1 MVEEYFPAIPGID
14 MSKLQMAPN
23 SAYSI
28 TKPKD
33 AKQIEQFI
41 NKHIG
46 GKNLAILDG
55 TANVG
60 GDVINFGLNPNVARV
75 VAIEI
80 NPETFAMLENNIRVY
95 GKLLILQSEINNLN
109 HHKSAKQIYSGKLLI
124 LQSEIKSAK
133 QIYARLDKK
142 IQAIHGNSLDII
154 EKCADGEHFDI
165 LFLDA
170 PWGGTSYK
178 THKFL
183 DLEMSGKKLA
193 DVVRMAQKCRNIDNI
208 ILKIPFNYNL
218 YQLIRETEFHTI
230 VIEKIKTVKG
240 FYMILLLSIKK

>member
-1 MVEEYFPAIPGID
+1 MVEEYFPAIPGINT
-14 MSKLQMAPN
+14 SKLQMAPN

-41 NKHIG
+41 NKHMG

-80 NPETFAMLENNIRVY
+80 NSETFAMLENNIRVF
-95 GKLLILQSEINNLN
+95 KLE
-109 HHKSAKQIYSGKLLI
+109 
-124 LQSEIKSAK
+124 
-133 QIYARLDKK
+133 KK

-154 EKCADGEHFDI
+154 GKCADGEHFDI

-178 THKFL
+178 TQKFL

-193 DVVRMAQKCRNIDNI
+193 DVVKIAQKCRNIDNI

-218 YQLIRETEFHTI
+218 FQLIRQSEFHTI

-240 FYMILLLSIKK
+240 FYMILLLSLKK

>member
-1 MVEEYFPAIPGID
+1 MTEEYFPAIPGIN

-46 GKNLAILDG
+46 SKNLAILDG

-95 GKLLILQSEINNLN
+95 GKLLILQSEI
-109 HHKSAKQIYSGKLLI
+109 KSAKRIYT
-124 LQSEIKSAK
+124 
-133 QIYARLDKK
+133 RLEKK
-142 IQAIHGNSLDII
+142 IQTIHGNSLDII
-154 EKCADGEHFDI
+154 GKCADGEHFDI

-178 THKFL
+178 AQKFL

-193 DVVRMAQKCRNIDNI
+193 DVVGMAQKCRNIDNI

-218 YQLIRETEFHTI
+218 FQLIRQSEFHTI

-240 FYMILLLSIKK
+240 FYMILLLSLKK

>member
-1 MVEEYFPAIPGID
+1 MVEEYFPAIPGINT
-14 MSKLQMAPN
+14 SKLQMAPN

-41 NKHIG
+41 NKHMG

-80 NPETFAMLENNIRVY
+80 NPETFAMLENNIRVF
-95 GKLLILQSEINNLN
+95 KLE
-109 HHKSAKQIYSGKLLI
+109 
-124 LQSEIKSAK
+124 
-133 QIYARLDKK
+133 KK

-154 EKCADGEHFDI
+154 GKCADGEHFDI

-178 THKFL
+178 AQKFL
-183 DLEMSGKKLA
+183 DLEISGKKLA
-193 DVVRMAQKCRNIDNI
+193 DVVGMAQKCRNIDNI

-218 YQLIRETEFHTI
+218 FQLIRQSEFHTI

>member
-1 MVEEYFPAIPGID
+1 MVEEYFPAIPGINA
-14 MSKLQMAPN
+14 SKLQMAPN

-41 NKHIG
+41 NKHMG

-60 GDVINFGLNPNVARV
+60 GDVINFGLNPNVSRV

-80 NPETFAMLENNIRVY
+80 NPDTFAMLENNIRVY
-95 GKLLILQSEINNLN
+95 GLAE
-109 HHKSAKQIYSGKLLI
+109 
-124 LQSEIKSAK
+124 
-133 QIYARLDKK
+133 K
-142 IQAIHGNSLDII
+142 IQAIQGNSLDII
-154 EKCADGEHFDI
+154 GKCADGEHFDI

-178 THKFL
+178 TQKFL
-183 DLEMSGKKLA
+183 DLEMSGKKLV
-193 DVVRMAQKCRNIDNI
+193 DVVSMAQKCRNIDNI

-218 YQLIRETEFHTI
+218 FQLIRQSEFHTI
-230 VIEKIKTVKG
+230 VIEKIKTLKG

>member
-1 MVEEYFPAIPGID
+1 MTEVFFPAIPGINT
-14 MSKLQMAPN
+14 SKLQMAPN

-46 GKNLAILDG
+46 HKILAILDG

-80 NPETFAMLENNIRVY
+80 NPDTFAMLENNIRVY

-109 HHKSAKQIYSGKLLI
+109 PHKSAKRIYTKL
-124 LQSEIKSAK
+124 E
-133 QIYARLDKK
+133 KK
-142 IQAIHGNSLDII
+142 IRAIQGNSLDII
-154 EKCADGEHFDI
+154 GKCADGEHFDI

-178 THKFL
+178 AHKFL

-193 DVVRMAQKCRNIDNI
+193 DVVKMVQKCRNIDNI

-218 YQLIRETEFHTI
+218 YQLIRQTEFHTI
-230 VIEKIKTVKG
+230 VIEKIKTIKG

>member
-1 MVEEYFPAIPGID
+1 MTEEYFPAIPGIN

-60 GDVINFGLNPNVARV
+60 GDVINFGLNPNVSRV

-80 NPETFAMLENNIRVY
+80 NPDTFAMLENNIRIF
-95 GKLLILQSEINNLN
+95 KLE
-109 HHKSAKQIYSGKLLI
+109 
-124 LQSEIKSAK
+124 
-133 QIYARLDKK
+133 KK
-142 IQAIHGNSLDII
+142 IRAIQGNSLDII
-154 EKCADGEHFDI
+154 GKCADGEHFDI

-178 THKFL
+178 AQKFL
-183 DLEMSGKKLA
+183 DLEMSGKKLV
-193 DVVRMAQKCRNIDNI
+193 DVVSMAQKCRNIDNI

-218 YQLIRETEFHTI
+218 FQLIRQSEFYTI

>member
-1 MVEEYFPAIPGID
+1 MVEEYFPAIPGINT
-14 MSKLQMAPN
+14 SKLQMAPN

-41 NKHIG
+41 NKHMG

-80 NPETFAMLENNIRVY
+80 NPETFAMLENNIRVF
-95 GKLLILQSEINNLN
+95 KLE
-109 HHKSAKQIYSGKLLI
+109 
-124 LQSEIKSAK
+124 
-133 QIYARLDKK
+133 KK

-154 EKCADGEHFDI
+154 GKCADGEHFDI

-178 THKFL
+178 AQKFL
-183 DLEMSGKKLA
+183 DLEISGKKLA
-193 DVVRMAQKCRNIDNI
+193 DVVGMAQKCRNIDNI

-218 YQLIRETEFHTI
+218 FQLIRQSEFHTI

-240 FYMILLLSIKK
+240 FYMILLLSLKK

>member
-1 MVEEYFPAIPGID
+1 MTEAYFPAIPGID
-14 MSKLQMAPN
+14 MSKLQIAPN
-23 SAYSI
+23 SVYSI

-46 GKNLAILDG
+46 GKNLTILDG

-80 NPETFAMLENNIRVY
+80 NPDTFAMLENNIRVY
-95 GKLLILQSEINNLN
+95 GLE
-109 HHKSAKQIYSGKLLI
+109 
-124 LQSEIKSAK
+124 
-133 QIYARLDKK
+133 RK

-154 EKCADGEHFDI
+154 GKCADGEHFDI

-178 THKFL
+178 AQKFL

-193 DVVRMAQKCRNIDNI
+193 DVVSMAQKCRNIDNI

-218 YQLIRETEFHTI
+218 YQLIRQSEFHTI
-230 VIEKIKTVKG
+230 IIEKIKTFKG
-240 FYMILLLSIKK
+240 FYMILLLSLKK

>member
-1 MVEEYFPAIPGID
+1 MTEEYFPAIPGIN

-60 GDVINFGLNPNVARV
+60 GDVINFALNPNVARV

-80 NPETFAMLENNIRVY
+80 NPDTFAMLENNIRVY
-95 GKLLILQSEINNLN
+95 GLE
-109 HHKSAKQIYSGKLLI
+109 
-124 LQSEIKSAK
+124 
-133 QIYARLDKK
+133 KK

-154 EKCADGEHFDI
+154 GKCADGEHFDI

-178 THKFL
+178 AQKFL

-193 DVVRMAQKCRNIDNI
+193 DVVSMAQKCRNIDNI

-218 YQLIRETEFHTI
+218 FQLIRQSEFHTI

>member
-1 MVEEYFPAIPGID
+1 MTEAYFPAIPGID

-80 NPETFAMLENNIRVY
+80 NPETFAMLENNIRIF
-95 GKLLILQSEINNLN
+95 KLE
-109 HHKSAKQIYSGKLLI
+109 
-124 LQSEIKSAK
+124 
-133 QIYARLDKK
+133 KK

-154 EKCADGEHFDI
+154 GKCADGEHFDI

-178 THKFL
+178 AHKFL

-193 DVVRMAQKCRNIDNI
+193 DVVTMAQKCRNIDNI

-218 YQLIRETEFHTI
+218 FQLIRQSEFHTI
-230 VIEKIKTVKG
+230 VIEKIKTLKG
-240 FYMILLLSIKK
+240 FYMILLLSLKK

>member
-1 MVEEYFPAIPGID
+1 MVEEYFPAIPGINT
-14 MSKLQMAPN
+14 SKLQMAPN

-60 GDVINFGLNPNVARV
+60 GDVINFALNPNVARV

-80 NPETFAMLENNIRVY
+80 NPETFAMLENNIRIY
-95 GKLLILQSEINNLN
+95 GLAE
-109 HHKSAKQIYSGKLLI
+109 
-124 LQSEIKSAK
+124 
-133 QIYARLDKK
+133 K

-154 EKCADGEHFDI
+154 GKCADGEHYDI

-178 THKFL
+178 AHKFL

-193 DVVRMAQKCRNIDNI
+193 DVVKMAQKCRNIDNI

-218 YQLIRETEFHTI
+218 FQLIHQSEFHTI

>member
-1 MVEEYFPAIPGID
+1 MVEEYFPAIPGIN

-95 GKLLILQSEINNLN
+95 GLE
-109 HHKSAKQIYSGKLLI
+109 
-124 LQSEIKSAK
+124 
-133 QIYARLDKK
+133 KK

-154 EKCADGEHFDI
+154 GKCADGEHFDI

-178 THKFL
+178 AHKFL

-193 DVVRMAQKCRNIDNI
+193 DVVTMAQKCRNIDNI

-218 YQLIRETEFHTI
+218 FQLIRQSEFHTI
-230 VIEKIKTVKG
+230 VIEKIKTLKG
-240 FYMILLLSIKK
+240 FYMILLLSLKK

>member
-1 MVEEYFPAIPGID
+1 MTEEYFLVIPGIN

-80 NPETFAMLENNIRVY
+80 NSETFAMLENNIRVF
-95 GKLLILQSEINNLN
+95 KLE
-109 HHKSAKQIYSGKLLI
+109 
-124 LQSEIKSAK
+124 
-133 QIYARLDKK
+133 KK

-154 EKCADGEHFDI
+154 GKCADGEHFDI

-178 THKFL
+178 TQKFL

-193 DVVRMAQKCRNIDNI
+193 DVVKIAQKCRNIDNI

>member
-1 MVEEYFPAIPGID
+1 MVEEYFPDIPGINT
-14 MSKLQMAPN
+14 SKLQMAPN
-23 SAYSI
+23 SVYSI

-95 GKLLILQSEINNLN
+95 GLE
-109 HHKSAKQIYSGKLLI
+109 
-124 LQSEIKSAK
+124 
-133 QIYARLDKK
+133 KK

-154 EKCADGEHFDI
+154 GKCADGEHFDI

-178 THKFL
+178 AQKFL

-193 DVVRMAQKCRNIDNI
+193 DVVTMAQKCRNIDNI

-218 YQLIRETEFHTI
+218 FQLIRQSEFHTI
-230 VIEKIKTVKG
+230 VIEKIKTLKG
-240 FYMILLLSIKK
+240 FYMILLLSLKK

>member
-1 MVEEYFPAIPGID
+1 MTEAYFPAIPGID

-80 NPETFAMLENNIRVY
+80 NPDTFAMLENNIRVY
-95 GKLLILQSEINNLN
+95 GLE
-109 HHKSAKQIYSGKLLI
+109 
-124 LQSEIKSAK
+124 
-133 QIYARLDKK
+133 KK

-154 EKCADGEHFDI
+154 GKCADGEHFDI
-165 LFLDA
+165 LFLDT

-178 THKFL
+178 TQKFL

-193 DVVRMAQKCRNIDNI
+193 DVVSMAQKCSNIDNI

-218 YQLIRETEFHTI
+218 YQLIRQSEFHTI
-230 VIEKIKTVKG
+230 VIEKIKTLKG
-240 FYMILLLSIKK
+240 FYMILLLSLKK

>member
-1 MVEEYFPAIPGID
+1 MVEEYFPDIPGIN

-80 NPETFAMLENNIRVY
+80 NPETFAMLENNICVY
-95 GKLLILQSEINNLN
+95 
-109 HHKSAKQIYSGKLLI
+109 GKLLI

-133 QIYARLDKK
+133 RIYTRLEKK

-154 EKCADGEHFDI
+154 GKCADGEHFDI

-178 THKFL
+178 AHKFL
-183 DLEMSGKKLA
+183 DLEISGKKLA
-193 DVVRMAQKCRNIDNI
+193 DVVGMAQKCRNIDNI

-218 YQLIRETEFHTI
+218 FQLIRQSEFHTI

-240 FYMILLLSIKK
+240 FYMILLLSLKK

>member
-1 MVEEYFPAIPGID
+1 MVEEYFPTIPGIN

-46 GKNLAILDG
+46 GKNLTILDG

-60 GDVINFGLNPNVARV
+60 GDVINFGLNPNVSRV

-80 NPETFAMLENNIRVY
+80 NPDTFAMLENNIRVY
-95 GKLLILQSEINNLN
+95 GKLLILQSEI
-109 HHKSAKQIYSGKLLI
+109 KSTKRIYTGL
-124 LQSEIKSAK
+124 SE
-133 QIYARLDKK
+133 K
-142 IQAIHGNSLDII
+142 IRAIQGNSLDII
-154 EKCADGEHFDI
+154 GKCADGEHFDI

-170 PWGGTSYK
+170 PWGGKSYK
-178 THKFL
+178 APKFL

-193 DVVRMAQKCRNIDNI
+193 DVVSMAQKCRNIDNI

-218 YQLIRETEFHTI
+218 YQLIHQSEFHTI
-230 VIEKIKTVKG
+230 VIEKIKTLKG

>member
-1 MVEEYFPAIPGID
+1 MVEEYFPAIPGINT
-14 MSKLQMAPN
+14 SKLQMAPN

-95 GKLLILQSEINNLN
+95 GLE
-109 HHKSAKQIYSGKLLI
+109 
-124 LQSEIKSAK
+124 
-133 QIYARLDKK
+133 KK

-154 EKCADGEHFDI
+154 GKCADGEHFDI

-178 THKFL
+178 AQKFL

-193 DVVRMAQKCRNIDNI
+193 DVVSMAQKCRNIDNI

-218 YQLIRETEFHTI
+218 FQLIRQSEFHTI

>member
-1 MVEEYFPAIPGID
+1 MVEEYFPDIPGIN

-80 NPETFAMLENNIRVY
+80 NPDTFAMLENNIRIF
-95 GKLLILQSEINNLN
+95 KLE
-109 HHKSAKQIYSGKLLI
+109 
-124 LQSEIKSAK
+124 
-133 QIYARLDKK
+133 KK

-154 EKCADGEHFDI
+154 GKCADGEHFDI

-178 THKFL
+178 AQKFL

-193 DVVRMAQKCRNIDNI
+193 DVVTMAQKCRNIDNI

-218 YQLIRETEFHTI
+218 FQLIRQSEFHTI
-230 VIEKIKTVKG
+230 VIEKIKTLKG
-240 FYMILLLSIKK
+240 FYMILLLSLKK

>member
-1 MVEEYFPAIPGID
+1 MTEEYFPAIPGIN

-60 GDVINFGLNPNVARV
+60 GDVINFALNPNVARV

-80 NPETFAMLENNIRVY
+80 NPDTFAMLENNIRIF
-95 GKLLILQSEINNLN
+95 KLE
-109 HHKSAKQIYSGKLLI
+109 
-124 LQSEIKSAK
+124 
-133 QIYARLDKK
+133 KK
-142 IQAIHGNSLDII
+142 IRAIQGNSLDII
-154 EKCADGEHFDI
+154 GKCADGEHFDI

-178 THKFL
+178 AQKFL
-183 DLEMSGKKLA
+183 DLEMSGKKLV
-193 DVVRMAQKCRNIDNI
+193 DVVSMAQKCRNIDNI

-218 YQLIRETEFHTI
+218 FQLIRQSEFYTI

>member
-1 MVEEYFPAIPGID
+1 MTEAYFPAIPGID

-80 NPETFAMLENNIRVY
+80 NPETFAMLENNIRIF
-95 GKLLILQSEINNLN
+95 KLE
-109 HHKSAKQIYSGKLLI
+109 
-124 LQSEIKSAK
+124 
-133 QIYARLDKK
+133 KK

-154 EKCADGEHFDI
+154 GKCADGEHFDI

-178 THKFL
+178 AQKFL
-183 DLEMSGKKLA
+183 DLEISGKKLA
-193 DVVRMAQKCRNIDNI
+193 DVVGMAQKCRNIDNI

-218 YQLIRETEFHTI
+218 YQLIRQSEFHTI
-230 VIEKIKTVKG
+230 VIEKIKTLKG
-240 FYMILLLSIKK
+240 FYMILLLSLKK

>member
-1 MVEEYFPAIPGID
+1 MVEEYFPAIPGIN

-80 NPETFAMLENNIRVY
+80 NPDTFAMLENNIRIF
-95 GKLLILQSEINNLN
+95 KLE
-109 HHKSAKQIYSGKLLI
+109 
-124 LQSEIKSAK
+124 
-133 QIYARLDKK
+133 KK

-154 EKCADGEHFDI
+154 GKCADGEHFDI

-178 THKFL
+178 AQKFL

-193 DVVRMAQKCRNIDNI
+193 DVVTMAQKCRNIDNI

-218 YQLIRETEFHTI
+218 FQLIRQSEFHTI
-230 VIEKIKTVKG
+230 VIEKIKTLKG
-240 FYMILLLSIKK
+240 FYMILLLSLKK

>member
-1 MVEEYFPAIPGID
+1 MIEEYFPAIPGIN

-23 SAYSI
+23 SSYSI

-60 GDVINFGLNPNVARV
+60 GDVINFALNPNVSRV

-95 GKLLILQSEINNLN
+95 GKLLILQSEI
-109 HHKSAKQIYSGKLLI
+109 KSALRIYTKL
-124 LQSEIKSAK
+124 E
-133 QIYARLDKK
+133 KK
-142 IQAIHGNSLDII
+142 IQAIQGNSLDII
-154 EKCADGEHFDI
+154 GKCADGEHFDI

-178 THKFL
+178 AQKFL

-193 DVVRMAQKCRNIDNI
+193 DVVSMAQKCRNIDNI

-218 YQLIRETEFHTI
+218 YQIIRQSEFHTI
-230 VIEKIKTVKG
+230 VIEKIKTIKG
-240 FYMILLLSIKK
+240 FYMILLLSVKK

>member
-1 MVEEYFPAIPGID
+1 MVEEYFPAIPGINT
-14 MSKLQMAPN
+14 SKLQMAPN

-60 GDVINFGLNPNVARV
+60 GDVINFALNPNVARV

-95 GKLLILQSEINNLN
+95 GKLLILQSEI
-109 HHKSAKQIYSGKLLI
+109 KSALRIYTKL
-124 LQSEIKSAK
+124 E
-133 QIYARLDKK
+133 KK
-142 IQAIHGNSLDII
+142 IQAIQGNSLDII
-154 EKCADGEHFDI
+154 GKCADGEHFDI

-178 THKFL
+178 TQKFL

-193 DVVRMAQKCRNIDNI
+193 DVVVMAQKCRNIDNI

-218 YQLIRETEFHTI
+218 YQLIRQSEFHTI

>member
-1 MVEEYFPAIPGID
+1 MTEEYFPAIPGIN

-46 GKNLAILDG
+46 AKNLAILDG

-60 GDVINFGLNPNVARV
+60 GDVINFALNPNVARV

-80 NPETFAMLENNIRVY
+80 NPDTFVMLENNIRIF
-95 GKLLILQSEINNLN
+95 KLE
-109 HHKSAKQIYSGKLLI
+109 
-124 LQSEIKSAK
+124 
-133 QIYARLDKK
+133 KK

-154 EKCADGEHFDI
+154 GKCADGEHFDI

-178 THKFL
+178 AQKFL
-183 DLEMSGKKLA
+183 DLEISGKKLA
-193 DVVRMAQKCRNIDNI
+193 DVVGMAQKCRNIDNI

-218 YQLIRETEFHTI
+218 FQLIRQSEFHTI
-230 VIEKIKTVKG
+230 VIEKIKTVKR
-240 FYMILLLSIKK
+240 FYMILLLSLKK

>member
-1 MVEEYFPAIPGID
+1 MVEEYFPAIPGIN

-41 NKHIG
+41 NKHMG

-95 GKLLILQSEINNLN
+95 GFAE
-109 HHKSAKQIYSGKLLI
+109 
-124 LQSEIKSAK
+124 
-133 QIYARLDKK
+133 K
-142 IQAIHGNSLDII
+142 IQAIQGNSLDII
-154 EKCADGEHFDI
+154 GKCADGEHFDI

-178 THKFL
+178 AQKFL
-183 DLEMSGKKLA
+183 DLEISGKKLA
-193 DVVRMAQKCRNIDNI
+193 DVVKMAQKCRNIDNI

-218 YQLIRETEFHTI
+218 FQLIRQSEFHTI

>member
-1 MVEEYFPAIPGID
+1 MTEEYFPAIPGIN

-46 GKNLAILDG
+46 AKNLAILDG

-60 GDVINFGLNPNVARV
+60 GDVINFALNPNVARV

-80 NPETFAMLENNIRVY
+80 NPDTFVMLENNIRIF
-95 GKLLILQSEINNLN
+95 KLE
-109 HHKSAKQIYSGKLLI
+109 
-124 LQSEIKSAK
+124 
-133 QIYARLDKK
+133 KK
-142 IQAIHGNSLDII
+142 IRAIQGNSLDII
-154 EKCADGEHFDI
+154 GKCADGEHFDI

-178 THKFL
+178 AQKFL
-183 DLEMSGKKLA
+183 DLEISGKKLA
-193 DVVRMAQKCRNIDNI
+193 DVVGMAQKCRNIDNI

-218 YQLIRETEFHTI
+218 FQLIRQSEFHTI
-230 VIEKIKTVKG
+230 VIEKIKTVKR
-240 FYMILLLSIKK
+240 FYMILLLSLKK

>member
-1 MVEEYFPAIPGID
+1 MTEAYFPAIPGID
-14 MSKLQMAPN
+14 ISKLQMAPN

-46 GKNLAILDG
+46 GKNLVILDG

-60 GDVINFGLNPNVARV
+60 GDVINFGLNSNVARV

-80 NPETFAMLENNIRVY
+80 NAETFAMLENNIRIF
-95 GKLLILQSEINNLN
+95 KLE
-109 HHKSAKQIYSGKLLI
+109 
-124 LQSEIKSAK
+124 
-133 QIYARLDKK
+133 KK
-142 IQAIHGNSLDII
+142 IQAIQGNSLDII
-154 EKCADGEHFDI
+154 GKCADGEHFDI

-178 THKFL
+178 AQKFL

-193 DVVRMAQKCRNIDNI
+193 DVVKMAQKCRNIDNI

-218 YQLIRETEFHTI
+218 FQLIRQSEFHAI

-240 FYMILLLSIKK
+240 FYMILLLSLKK

>member
-1 MVEEYFPAIPGID
+1 MTEAYFPAIPGID

-46 GKNLAILDG
+46 GKNLTILDG

-80 NPETFAMLENNIRVY
+80 NPDTFAMLENNVRVY
-95 GKLLILQSEINNLN
+95 GLE
-109 HHKSAKQIYSGKLLI
+109 
-124 LQSEIKSAK
+124 
-133 QIYARLDKK
+133 KK

-154 EKCADGEHFDI
+154 GKCADGEHFDI

-178 THKFL
+178 AQKFL

-193 DVVRMAQKCRNIDNI
+193 DVVSMAQKCRNIDNI

-218 YQLIRETEFHTI
+218 YQLIRQSEFHTI
-230 VIEKIKTVKG
+230 VIEKIKTLKG
-240 FYMILLLSIKK
+240 FYMILLLSLKK

>member
-1 MVEEYFPAIPGID
+1 MTEEYFPAIPGINT
-14 MSKLQMAPN
+14 SKLQMAPN

-33 AKQIEQFI
+33 AKQIEKFI

-46 GKNLAILDG
+46 GKKLTILDG

-60 GDVINFGLNPNVARV
+60 GDVINFGLNPNVVRV

-80 NPETFAMLENNIRVY
+80 NPETFAMLENNIRIF
-95 GKLLILQSEINNLN
+95 KLE
-109 HHKSAKQIYSGKLLI
+109 
-124 LQSEIKSAK
+124 
-133 QIYARLDKK
+133 KK
-142 IQAIHGNSLDII
+142 IQVIHGNSLDII
-154 EKCADGEHFDI
+154 GKCADGEHFDI

-178 THKFL
+178 TQKFL

-193 DVVRMAQKCRNIDNI
+193 DVVSMAQKCRNIDNI

-218 YQLIRETEFHTI
+218 YQLIRQSEFHTI

>member
-1 MVEEYFPAIPGID
+1 MTEAYFPAIPGID
-14 MSKLQMAPN
+14 MSKIQMAPN
-23 SAYSI
+23 STYSI

-46 GKNLAILDG
+46 RKNLTILDG

-80 NPETFAMLENNIRVY
+80 NPETFAMLENNIRIF
-95 GKLLILQSEINNLN
+95 KLE
-109 HHKSAKQIYSGKLLI
+109 
-124 LQSEIKSAK
+124 
-133 QIYARLDKK
+133 KK
-142 IQAIHGNSLDII
+142 IQAIQGNSLDII
-154 EKCADGEHFDI
+154 GKCADGEHFDI

-178 THKFL
+178 AQKFL

-193 DVVRMAQKCRNIDNI
+193 DVVSMAQKCRNIDNI

-218 YQLIRETEFHTI
+218 YQLIRQSEFHTI
-230 VIEKIKTVKG
+230 VIEKIKTLKG
-240 FYMILLLSIKK
+240 FYMILLLSLKK

>member
-1 MVEEYFPAIPGID
+1 MTETYFPAIPGID

-80 NPETFAMLENNIRVY
+80 NPDTFAMLENNIRIY
-95 GKLLILQSEINNLN
+95 GLE
-109 HHKSAKQIYSGKLLI
+109 
-124 LQSEIKSAK
+124 
-133 QIYARLDKK
+133 KK

-154 EKCADGEHFDI
+154 GKCADGEHFDI

-178 THKFL
+178 AQKFL

-193 DVVRMAQKCRNIDNI
+193 DVVSMAQKCRNIDNI

-218 YQLIRETEFHTI
+218 YQLIRQSEFHTI
-230 VIEKIKTVKG
+230 VIEKIKTLKG
-240 FYMILLLSIKK
+240 FYMILLLSLKK

>member
-41 NKHIG
+41 NKHMG

-80 NPETFAMLENNIRVY
+80 NPDTFAMLENNIRVY
-95 GKLLILQSEINNLN
+95 GLE
-109 HHKSAKQIYSGKLLI
+109 
-124 LQSEIKSAK
+124 
-133 QIYARLDKK
+133 KK
-142 IQAIHGNSLDII
+142 IQAIHANSLDII
-154 EKCADGEHFDI
+154 GKCADGEHFDI

-178 THKFL
+178 AHKFM

-193 DVVRMAQKCRNIDNI
+193 DVVGMAQKCRNIDNI

-218 YQLIRETEFHTI
+218 FQLIRQSEFHAI

-240 FYMILLLSIKK
+240 FYMILLLSLKK

>member
-1 MVEEYFPAIPGID
+1 MVEGYFPAIPGINT
-14 MSKLQMAPN
+14 SKLQMAPN

-41 NKHIG
+41 NKHMG

-80 NPETFAMLENNIRVY
+80 NSETFAMLENNIRIF
-95 GKLLILQSEINNLN
+95 KLE
-109 HHKSAKQIYSGKLLI
+109 
-124 LQSEIKSAK
+124 
-133 QIYARLDKK
+133 KK
-142 IQAIHGNSLDII
+142 IQVIHGNSLDII
-154 EKCADGEHFDI
+154 GKCADGEHFDI

-178 THKFL
+178 AQKFL
-183 DLEMSGKKLA
+183 DLEISGKKLA
-193 DVVRMAQKCRNIDNI
+193 DVVSMAQKCRNIDNI

-218 YQLIRETEFHTI
+218 YQLIRQSEFHTI

-240 FYMILLLSIKK
+240 FYMILLLSLKK

>member
-1 MVEEYFPAIPGID
+1 

-23 SAYSI
+23 SVYSI

-60 GDVINFGLNPNVARV
+60 GDVINFGLNPNVSRV

-80 NPETFAMLENNIRVY
+80 NPDTFAMLENNIRIF
-95 GKLLILQSEINNLN
+95 KLE
-109 HHKSAKQIYSGKLLI
+109 
-124 LQSEIKSAK
+124 
-133 QIYARLDKK
+133 KK
-142 IQAIHGNSLDII
+142 IRAIQGNSLDII
-154 EKCADGEHFDI
+154 GKCADGEHFDI

-178 THKFL
+178 AQKFL

-193 DVVRMAQKCRNIDNI
+193 DVVSMAQKCRNIDNI

-218 YQLIRETEFHTI
+218 FQLIRQTEFHTI